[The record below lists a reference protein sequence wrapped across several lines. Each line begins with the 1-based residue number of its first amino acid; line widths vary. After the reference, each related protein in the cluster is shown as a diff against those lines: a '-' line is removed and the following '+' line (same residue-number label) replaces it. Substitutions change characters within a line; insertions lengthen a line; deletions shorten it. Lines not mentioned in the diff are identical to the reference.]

1 MEQCLWL
8 LWYCNG
14 TALSLWKS
22 IGANIC
28 TETAPKSL
36 WDDWG
41 STVVVVSIWQLLSC
55 TETAPKLHW
64 IHVGT
69 AAWLE
74 SSSVRLLWNC
84 SKTALKLL
92 WNDWDWLISETALNL
107 LWNGCRTIWIH
118 LPYRTWIDFSQIALK
133 LLLNCSE
140 TALNPLWNG
149 CRTIWIHLPYMTRSL
164 VRLLWNCSE
173 IALKSAECC
182 SEVRS
187 ISFNRMKV
195 VVSLNTTS
203 HLLRP
208 PLGCCLRNIKERRHR
223 FSLWHQH
230 WKDVFKSSSASF
242 FFVVQFVFRLQS
254 IDSASSLPCRGQRST
269 EILAR
274 TRQWKTLRSVSAQP
288 SEIARKSARKLPKI
302 FFFFST

>member
-1 MEQCLWL
+1 MGVALVVNFKWSWL
-8 LWYCNG
+8 MIELRQLADHCISCVRLDG
-14 TALSLWKS
+14 AVPVTALILQW
-22 IGANIC
+22 NC
-28 TETAPKSL
+28 TVALEIYWSQYLHWNGPEIALGWLRFNCCSCVDLTTA
-36 WDDWG
+36 
-41 STVVVVSIWQLLSC
+41 
-55 TETAPKLHW
+55 KLHW
-64 IHVGT
+64 NCSET
-69 AAWLE
+69 ALNPRWNGCMIGIEFSQIALK
-74 SSSVRLLWNC
+74 LLWNC

-107 LWNGCRTIWIH
+107 
-118 LPYRTWIDFSQIALK
+118 
-133 LLLNCSE
+133 
-140 TALNPLWNG
+140 LWNG

-302 FFFFST
+302 FFFST